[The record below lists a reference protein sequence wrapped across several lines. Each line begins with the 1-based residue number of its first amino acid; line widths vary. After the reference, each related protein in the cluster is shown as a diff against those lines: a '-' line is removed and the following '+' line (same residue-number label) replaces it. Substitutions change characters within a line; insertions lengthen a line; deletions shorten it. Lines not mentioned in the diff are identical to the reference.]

1 MTTALS
7 PTATATAPATDDGGR
22 RSSSQRLVR
31 VDVLVALAAL
41 AVIVVVTAIDHA
53 SRSPLWNLALLAS

>member
-7 PTATATAPATDDGGR
+7 PTATATDHGGR